1 MMASALLKAF
11 AGKIFWEILSRR
23 YSVDQDTVCL
33 VLPED
38 DAAWN
43 QCAWDYLPYYVHRK
57 VAKRVLV
64 LEAYQAG
71 NYQKTAG
78 LKCDVCTCRLPDVV
92 LRLLMQYYMVY
103 RFTDNIAFLYLD
115 WPQDNMSARILAQGN
130 VARKE
135 LICLGFYHLREVP
148 HGPDCA

>member
-43 QCAWDYLPYYVHRK
+43 QCAWDYLPYYV
-57 VAKRVLV
+57 
-64 LEAYQAG
+64 
-71 NYQKTAG
+71 
-78 LKCDVCTCRLPDVV
+78 
-92 LRLLMQYYMVY
+92 RLL
-103 RFTDNIAFLYLD
+103 
-115 WPQDNMSARILAQGN
+115 P
-130 VARKE
+130 
-135 LICLGFYHLREVP
+135 
-148 HGPDCA
+148 